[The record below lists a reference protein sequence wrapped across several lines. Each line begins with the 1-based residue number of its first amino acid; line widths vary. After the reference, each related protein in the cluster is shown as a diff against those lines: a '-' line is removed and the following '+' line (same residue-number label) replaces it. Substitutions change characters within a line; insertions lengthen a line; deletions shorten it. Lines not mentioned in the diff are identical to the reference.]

1 MGVALII
8 IAVVIATA
16 VINDKLGELG
26 SLVKSDLF
34 GSGSDKGFIIWIAAI
49 LILGSFL
56 RVLDMP
62 EAGRALV
69 ILIVL
74 AFLLGHADI
83 PNQILSAVEGAGSGG
98 REGGPNASPSK

>member
-8 IAVVIATA
+8 IGVVIATA

-26 SLVKSDLF
+26 SLMKSDLF
-34 GSGSDKGFIIWIAAI
+34 GSGSDKGFIVWTAAI
-49 LILGSFL
+49 LVLGSFL
-56 RVLDMP
+56 KMLDMP

-69 ILIVL
+69 ILIIL

-83 PNQILSAVEGAGSGG
+83 PNQILSAVEGAGGAKDAG
-98 REGGPNASPSK
+98 PSK